1 MGQRLSLPGSAVVI
15 EKEPPPA
22 STTAV
27 RVSSSLFDFALL
39 LLGGRMHP
47 SALPLPLC
55 WDGLLDWTED
65 ATLTTALLRQS
76 NLYQIEKKKNDSDA
90 DVPDEI
96 TRQSGPNISHR
107 FIPFILK
114 GESVMAEKVPE
125 MSRIERASFYSDNV
139 SSYRESDREGYS
151 DLSPHLND

>member
-1 MGQRLSLPGSAVVI
+1 MGQRLSLPGSAVVL

-22 STTAV
+22 STTTTV

-47 SALPLPLC
+47 GALPLPLC

-76 NLYQIEKKKNDSDA
+76 NLCQIENNKNDPDA
-90 DVPDEI
+90 PDER
-96 TRQSGPNISHR
+96 TRQSGPYISQR
-107 FIPFILK
+107 FIPFTLK
-114 GESVMAEKVPE
+114 DESGMAEKLPE
-125 MSRIERASFYSDNV
+125 MAWMQRASFYSENV
-139 SSYRESDREGYS
+139 SFDR
-151 DLSPHLND
+151 LSLNLYDY

>member
-1 MGQRLSLPGSAVVI
+1 MGQRLSLPGSAVVL

-22 STTAV
+22 STSTV
-27 RVSSSLFDFALL
+27 RVSSSLFDFTLL

-76 NLYQIEKKKNDSDA
+76 NLCQIDSDA
-90 DVPDEI
+90 DAPDEK
-96 TRQSGPNISHR
+96 TRHSGSKISHH
-107 FIPFILK
+107 FIPFMLK
-114 GESVMAEKVPE
+114 GESDMAEKLPE
-125 MSRIERASFYSDNV
+125 MPWIQRASFYSDNV
-139 SSYRESDREGYS
+139 SSYCES
-151 DLSPHLND
+151 

>member
-1 MGQRLSLPGSAVVI
+1 MGQRLSLPGSAVVL

-22 STTAV
+22 STSTV

-65 ATLTTALLRQS
+65 ATLTTAILRQS
-76 NLYQIEKKKNDSDA
+76 NLCQIEKNKNDSDA
-90 DVPDEI
+90 DAPDEKA
-96 TRQSGPNISHR
+96 RHSGPNIAHS
-107 FIPFILK
+107 FIPFMLK
-114 GESVMAEKVPE
+114 GESDMVAKLPE
-125 MSRIERASFYSDNV
+125 MPWIQRASFYSDNV
-139 SSYRESDREGYS
+139 SSYRES
-151 DLSPHLND
+151 

>member
-1 MGQRLSLPGSAVVI
+1 MGQRLSLPGSAVVP

-22 STTAV
+22 SSTTV
-27 RVSSSLFDFALL
+27 RPSSSLFDFALL

-76 NLYQIEKKKNDSDA
+76 NLCQIENNKNDSDA
-90 DVPDEI
+90 PDDRI
-96 TRQSGPNISHR
+96 RQSGPDTSPR
-107 FIPFILK
+107 FIPFTLK
-114 GESVMAEKVPE
+114 DESDMAEKLPE
-125 MSRIERASFYSDNV
+125 MSWMQRAYFYSENV
-139 SSYRESDREGYS
+139 SFDRQS
-151 DLSPHLND
+151 